1 MKTTKTIFVV
11 GLTVALGCVVA
22 AIIVRHH
29 AARETTERTA
39 GLEPAGNQMQRVV
52 EPASKA
58 LSSQEITNLSAIA
71 SLPVKTG
78 GQTNVRPQNVASQT
92 AQPTQPSEPVSD
104 PLARAALSYVGAD
117 PAAEG
122 YWVAA
127 INDPNL
133 FADERQNLIED
144 LNEDG
149 LSDPRNPGIEDLPL
163 IWNRIQLIEELA
175 PYAMDQ
181 VNYDAFEE
189 AYKDLWNMING
200 RRVQ

>member
-1 MKTTKTIFVV
+1 MKTPKTIFVV

-22 AIIVRHH
+22 AIIVKHH
-29 AARETTERTA
+29 AARQTTGRTA
-39 GLEPAGNQMQRVV
+39 GLEQAGNQMQRVA

-58 LSSQEITNLSAIA
+58 LSSQEITTPSAIA
-71 SLPVKTG
+71 SLPVKTD
-78 GQTNVRPQNVASQT
+78 GQTNARPQNVASQT

-133 FADERQNLIED
+133 SADERQNLIED

-181 VNYDAFEE
+181 VNFDAFEE

>member
-1 MKTTKTIFVV
+1 MKTPKTIFVA
-11 GLTVALGCVVA
+11 GLTVAIGCTAVVLIA
-22 AIIVRHH
+22 KHH
-29 AARETTERTA
+29 AARQTAGRAA
-39 GLEPAGNQMQRVV
+39 GLEPAGNQTQRVV
-52 EPASKA
+52 EPAAKA
-58 LSSQEITNLSAIA
+58 LSSQEITNLSAIT
-71 SLPVKTG
+71 SLPVKTD
-78 GQTNVRPQNVASQT
+78 GQTNARPQNVASQT

-133 FADERQNLIED
+133 SADERQNLIED

-175 PYAMDQ
+175 PYAMDP
-181 VNYDAFEE
+181 VNFDAFEE